1 GLLPG
6 RFSAAGVVPPATGPA
21 TALVSRQLD
30 RVLSIA
36 GLPAPDHLL
45 MEPVLDPLAAAAAGG
60 KTVERFVW
68 NPESRRLE
76 RLNLSPRA
84 ARAQEAMH
92 LARDLAALGAT
103 DPDAIRLVLLA
114 RLESLLAFAG
124 DPLTA
129 LDRVPPGQL
138 QAAVTGPEG
147 FDYDAAADVLE
158 MAASR
163 GMFPAAAAAARAIGA
178 AHAATE
184 EAKPAASGEA
194 SGAGPLPQAARRALL
209 RALNVADAA
218 LQFEAAQALAL
229 GGGDPPYPGSSR
241 VAEMLLQAATSTG
254 EEIAVVAHHDAAV
267 RETLATN
274 LSRFGYRVE
283 QVATGREAILAAR
296 ASIDT
301 VLVLVGA
308 RTVRPTAFE
317 TVQFIQRQAVGDVP
331 PVLVIVDPLDDDA
344 RGKFLTQLL
353 LKFSDLECVGIVDR
367 LDSLFLPRIDPAD
380 GRVLGPPRFPDHLAQ
395 VAGPEAVAPAARQA
409 RATQRRA
416 RAGRALALL
425 ADLGRRGWD
434 VSAAETSARLALMQ
448 RPQPGSPADLFA
460 PAADLLAT
468 IGSSRAQQALLGETD
483 RPDLPPESRKLALAG
498 FAESVDRYGVLLEC
512 QPLRAAY
519 GRYNRSASEADRAM
533 AGAVLDAIQTPSR
546 KPRHVSADA
555 AHPRPTR

>member
-1 GLLPG
+1 M
-6 RFSAAGVVPPATGPA
+6 
-21 TALVSRQLD
+21 D
-30 RVLSIA
+30 
-36 GLPAPDHLL
+36 
-45 MEPVLDPLAAAAAGG
+45 
-60 KTVERFVW
+60 RFVW

-84 ARAQEAMH
+84 ARAQEALH
-92 LARDLAALGAT
+92 QARDRAALGAT
-103 DPDAIRLVLLA
+103 DPGAFRLVLLA
-114 RLESLLAFAG
+114 RLESLLALA
-124 DPLTA
+124 DEPLSGV
-129 LDRVPPGQL
+129 DRVPPEQL
-138 QAAVTGPEG
+138 EAAVTGPEG
-147 FDYDAAADVLE
+147 FDHDAAADVLE

-163 GMFPAAAAAARAIGA
+163 GMFPAAAAATRAIVA
-178 AHAATE
+178 AHAATGD
-184 EAKPAASGEA
+184 KNPAASGDA
-194 SGAGPLPQAARRALL
+194 PGAGPLPQAARRALL

-241 VAEMLLQAATSTG
+241 VAEILLQAATSTG
-254 EEIAVVAHHDAAV
+254 QEIAVVAHHDAAV

-425 ADLGRRGWD
+425 ADLGRRGGD
-434 VSAAETSARLALMQ
+434 VSAAETTARLALMQ

-483 RPDLPPESRKLALAG
+483 RPDL
-498 FAESVDRYGVLLEC
+498 
-512 QPLRAAY
+512 
-519 GRYNRSASEADRAM
+519 
-533 AGAVLDAIQTPSR
+533 
-546 KPRHVSADA
+546 
-555 AHPRPTR
+555 